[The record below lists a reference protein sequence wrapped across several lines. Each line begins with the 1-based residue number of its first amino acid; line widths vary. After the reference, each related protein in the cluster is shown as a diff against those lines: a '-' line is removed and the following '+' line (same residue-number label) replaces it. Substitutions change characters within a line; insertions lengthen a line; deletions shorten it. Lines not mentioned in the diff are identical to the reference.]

1 MSKMMNMTGSR
12 FRPKLTESTKKKE
25 KSNLKI
31 PAEKV
36 YKTLNRQDFDVSIKK
51 YWCEYRIRHPPVR
64 RTSHVG
70 FLYQDYYYIF
80 GGRDINFKKMNDMYR
95 LHLDLTENEPEWE
108 YIENFGEIPE
118 KVAEHK
124 GVLYKNNFYVFGG
137 VNQSEEA
144 LNTIYIYSIDD
155 NYWTKK
161 EFNEK
166 TIPPRTGHSMTL
178 VGDKL
183 VVFGGF
189 SKGVFTNNVYTYDI
203 LENSWKD
210 NKEQHEKDNEIMDE
224 GGAVMAT
231 EETSASYPE
240 PRINHSQVTI
250 DTSIVIYG
258 GVDKDGNC
266 FDDIWMFNLISNFW
280 KKIQVNGQIPK
291 ARQGHT
297 ALVVDND
304 QILFFG
310 GKIASIF
317 EINELWK
324 FDMNTSRFEL
334 IQGTLLQREGFNRQ
348 VKPKIISEET
358 TNHNPYQTFYKLK
371 KVYMKTENENI
382 LNKKETN
389 KEKENPYEYIIMGD
403 NKVRNIK
410 NSLIFKITQDDAT
423 YINNLIESNKDLKFE
438 RFKYG
443 DVPLPR
449 DGHTA
454 FMYEGKMFIFGGDR
468 NKYPFND
475 VFIFDYEKSKT
486 KEESVNILEKA
497 KTYEPKLG
505 LNEI

>member
-1 MSKMMNMTGSR
+1 MNMTGSR
-12 FRPKLTESTKKKE
+12 FHPKLTESIKSKKDKN
-25 KSNLKI
+25 SLKI
-31 PAEKV
+31 PTEKL
-36 YKTLNRQDFDVSIKK
+36 YKTLNRQDFDISIKK
-51 YWCEYRIRHPPVR
+51 YWCEYRIRHPPIR

-70 FLYQDYYYIF
+70 FLYQDYYFIF
-80 GGRDINFKKMNDMYR
+80 GGRDINLKKMNDMYR
-95 LHLDLTENEPEWE
+95 IHLDLTENEPEWE

-161 EFNEK
+161 EFSEN
-166 TIPPRTGHSMTL
+166 TIPPRTGHSMSL

-189 SKGVFTNNVYTYDI
+189 SKGAFTNNVYTYDI
-203 LENSWKD
+203 IENSWRNNDKL
-210 NKEQHEKDNEIMDE
+210 ESDNEILEE
-224 GGAVMAT
+224 GAEMPNPSSQEST
-231 EETSASYPE
+231 ILPE
-240 PRINHSQVTI
+240 PRVNHSQVTI
-250 DTSIVIYG
+250 NTSIVIYG

-266 FDDIWMFNLISNFW
+266 FDDLWMYDLITNGW
-280 KKIQVNGQIPK
+280 KKIQVNGEIPK

-297 ALVVDND
+297 ALLVDND

-310 GKIASIF
+310 GKIANIF
-317 EINELWK
+317 EVNELWK
-324 FDMNTSRFEL
+324 FDMSTNRFEL

-371 KVYMKTENENI
+371 KVYMKTEGDNH
-382 LNKKETN
+382 LNKKEGN
-389 KEKENPYEYIIMGD
+389 KEKVNPYEGIIMGD

-410 NSLIFKITQDDAT
+410 NSLIFKITQEDAN
-423 YINNLIESNKDLKFE
+423 YINNLVENNKNLKFE

-449 DGHTA
+449 DGHTS

-475 VFIFDYEKSKT
+475 VFFFEY
-486 KEESVNILEKA
+486 EKA
-497 KTYEPKLG
+497 KNKEEIQINDEQNRNITEPKTSRTE
-505 LNEI
+505 N

>member
-1 MSKMMNMTGSR
+1 MSKVMNMTGSR
-12 FRPKLTESTKKKE
+12 FRPKLTESIKSKKDKT
-25 KSNLKI
+25 NLKI
-31 PAEKV
+31 PTEKL
-36 YKTLNRQDFDVSIKK
+36 YKTLNRQDFDITVKK

-70 FLYQDYYYIF
+70 FIFQDDYFIF
-80 GGRDINFKKMNDMYR
+80 GGRDINLKKMNDMYR
-95 LHLDLTENEPEWE
+95 LHLDLSESDPEWE
-108 YIENFGEIPE
+108 FIENFGDIPE

-189 SKGVFTNNVYTYDI
+189 SKGAFSNTVYTYDI
-203 LENSWKD
+203 IENSWR
-210 NKEQHEKDNEIMDE
+210 NNEQHENDNEILEE
-224 GGAVMAT
+224 GGGSPVQQVG
-231 EETSASYPE
+231 EIASIPE
-240 PRINHSQVTI
+240 PRINHSQVTVN
-250 DTSIVIYG
+250 TSIVIYG

-266 FDDIWMFNLISNFW
+266 FDDIWMYDLISNFW
-280 KKIQVNGQIPK
+280 KKIQVNGEIPK

-297 ALVVDND
+297 ALVVDDD

-310 GKIASIF
+310 GKIANIF
-317 EINELWK
+317 EVNELWK
-324 FDMNTSRFEL
+324 FDLNTNRFEL
-334 IQGTLLQREGFNRQ
+334 IQGTLLQREGFNPQ
-348 VKPKIISEET
+348 VKPRIISEET

-371 KVYMKTENENI
+371 KIYMKTENDNL
-382 LNKKETN
+382 LNKKEGN
-389 KEKENPYEYIIMGD
+389 KEKVNPYEDIIMGD
-403 NKVRNIK
+403 HKVRNIK
-410 NSLIFKITQDDAT
+410 NSLIFQITQDDVT
-423 YINNLIESNKDLKFE
+423 YINNLVECNKNLKFE

-449 DGHTA
+449 DGHSA
-454 FMYEGKMFIFGGDR
+454 FLYDGKMFIFGGDR

-475 VFIFDYEKSKT
+475 VFFFEYEKCKA
-486 KEESVNILEKA
+486 KEEPGNINTE
-497 KTYEPKLG
+497 
-505 LNEI
+505 